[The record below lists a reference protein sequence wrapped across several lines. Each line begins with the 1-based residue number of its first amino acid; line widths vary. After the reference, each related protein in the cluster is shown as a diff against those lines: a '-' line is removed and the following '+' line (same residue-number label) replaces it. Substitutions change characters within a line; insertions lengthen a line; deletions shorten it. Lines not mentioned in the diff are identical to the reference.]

1 MLKAYRCRMEQL
13 PRQIEF
19 LAAYPIGLIAYD
31 TVPDR
36 RHMDAYLMSAP
47 RFEPALDQ
55 CISSESLKH
64 SYVRDRLSSARN
76 DSHLLSVRRVA
87 CYGPVDRQLIF
98 LYVPV
103 YKRKIFPQRLA
114 LLELRR
120 KLRLR
125 IYDPAQGFAML
136 EMKQKSGPYQL
147 KRSLRLTREDAQRLA
162 RGDYSPLLGY
172 PEPFAAEC
180 YELMATRCYRHKTVV
195 EYDRTAYIARENH
208 IRITFDRRI
217 RASESDMELFAP
229 CPAYSP
235 VMDPFGLVL
244 EVKYN
249 GFILS
254 YIKDLL
260 NSVRRPEVSVS
271 KYCLARSFTLG
282 AMD

>member
-1 MLKAYRCRMEQL
+1 MRKAGGVVPGLNTVM
-13 PRQIEF
+13 RQEKKYAIDIAQGAVLSAK
-19 LAAYPIGLIAYD
+19 LARIMIPDEHNGPEGYVIRSMYFD
-31 TVPDR
+31 TPGDS
-36 RHMDAYLMSAP
+36 DY
-47 RFEPALDQ
+47 
-55 CISSESLKH
+55 
-64 SYVRDRLSSARN
+64 N
-76 DSHLLSVRRVA
+76 DKVE
-87 CYGPVDRQLIF
+87 G
-98 LYVPV
+98 
-103 YKRKIFPQRLA
+103 
-114 LLELRR
+114 LELRR

-147 KRSLRLTREDAQRLA
+147 KRSLCLTREDAQRLA

-180 YELMATRCYRHKTVV
+180 YELMATRCYRPKTVV

-260 NSVRRPEVSVS
+260 NSVHRPEVSMS